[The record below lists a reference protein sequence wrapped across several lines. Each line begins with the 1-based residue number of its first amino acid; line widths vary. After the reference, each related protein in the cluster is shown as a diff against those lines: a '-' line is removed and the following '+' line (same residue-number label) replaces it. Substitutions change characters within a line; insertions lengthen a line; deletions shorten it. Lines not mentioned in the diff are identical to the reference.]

1 MFLNVYFDLIILI
14 SNEKWKTN
22 IGTLVNHNAID
33 SFRDVMAFALKC
45 IYANSW
51 SQVLVNSTKKP
62 EPEAYLYILS
72 KKGYRLM
79 IFGSKN

>member
-1 MFLNVYFDLIILI
+1 M
-14 SNEKWKTN
+14 
-22 IGTLVNHNAID
+22 IGA
-33 SFRDVMAFALKC
+33 
-45 IYANSW
+45 
-51 SQVLVNSTKKP
+51 QVIVNSNKKP